1 MRLVNVL
8 MVSVLVLLIAGIALA
23 GDEAKKECTDE
34 VKVEGTVD
42 GKVYGAGVSAPDT
55 MLVSQ
60 LLADPEAYIGKT
72 VRVKGTA
79 VGVCAHRG
87 CWINIASDKEG
98 ETVRVKV
105 QDGVIVFPP
114 EIVGDEVIAEGVWTA
129 NELTLE
135 QTKEICAAEARKMGE
150 DYDPEDVTTCRTLYQ
165 LTGTGAVVTTK

>member
-1 MRLVNVL
+1 MRMLSALLCSLFLFVL
-8 MVSVLVLLIAGIALA
+8 AGGALA
-23 GDEAKKECTDE
+23 GEKTYG
-34 VKVEGTVD
+34 EGVT
-42 GKVYGAGVSAPDT
+42 GTETIQVSK
-55 MLVSQ
+55 
-60 LLADPEAYIGKT
+60 LLADPDAYVGQT
-72 VRVKGTA
+72 LRVKGIA

-135 QTKEICAAEARKMGE
+135 QTKEICAAEARKQGE
-150 DYDPEDVTTCRTLYQ
+150 EYDPDDVTTCRTLYQ

>member
-1 MRLVNVL
+1 MRKFSVISCVL
-8 MVSVLVLLIAGIALA
+8 FLFVLA
-23 GDEAKKECTDE
+23 GGAVAGE
-34 VKVEGTVD
+34 
-42 GKVYGAGVSAPDT
+42 KVYGEGVTGSET
-55 MLVSQ
+55 IQVSK
-60 LLADPEAYIGKT
+60 LLADPDAYVGQT
-72 VRVKGTA
+72 LRVKGIA

-135 QTKEICAAEARKMGE
+135 QTKEVCAAEARAKGE
-150 DYDPEDVTTCRTLYQ
+150 NYDPEDVTTCRTLYQ